1 MMRWMEQCAF
11 IAASRVARGGFLL
24 TAAMDSISF
33 LNPTRVGDT
42 VYVEGQVRGCT
53 RECGRLCGALAGWE
67 GLRLD
72 VQEGFQNLPSPHC
85 VQAAC
90 AQAARL
96 WAGPAPR
103 PHAGLLPAS
112 PFQQVTAIFGSSVE
126 VMISLWG
133 ETPDVGVMFHCG
145 DAYATVV
152 SGEGLLPGIGR

>member
-42 VYVEGQVRGCT
+42 VYVEGQVRGRGREGELNEADDVLPRHLRRSSARRLAPAHAHAGCET
-53 RECGRLCGALAGWE
+53 RQVLCPCSLASALTSRLHRALA
-67 GLRLD
+67 
-72 VQEGFQNLPSPHC
+72 PSI
-85 VQAAC
+85 
-90 AQAARL
+90 
-96 WAGPAPR
+96 
-103 PHAGLLPAS
+103 
-112 PFQQVTAIFGSSVE
+112 QVTAIFGSSVE
-126 VMISLWG
+126 VLISLWG

-152 SGEGLLPGIGR
+152 SGEH